1 MSSKIVTFRLKFRLG
16 PMVAVFKYSSVA
28 TCSVSLP
35 PQKMEF
41 SASVK
46 KEFLKKESDDVR
58 ASYNFI
64 SALSFD
70 EFVMLITS
78 SSLKGISA
86 RDVNV
91 H

>member
-1 MSSKIVTFRLKFRLG
+1 
-16 PMVAVFKYSSVA
+16 MVAVFKYSSVA

-58 ASYNFI
+58 ALYNFI
-64 SALSFD
+64 VALSFD
-70 EFVMLITS
+70 EFVILIVFFA
-78 SSLKGISA
+78 LLRYICKGC
-86 RDVNV
+86 
-91 H
+91 